1 MNESIKRALSGV
13 IYVLIMWIGTSYSE
27 LSFSILFGLILVICI
42 YEMWKLRLGKSKL
55 LAFIYILIPLLLIQ
69 LFGMT
74 DHNVDKIFDPSLIL
88 LMFILTFTFDTFA
101 YLTGTKLGNN
111 KIIPKISPNKSWE
124 GFAGGWIS
132 TIIVCHL
139 VLKFSTLSINIEN
152 FNPYLFAIFLPITAS
167 LGDFLES
174 YYKRQA
180 GVKDSGNFIPGHGG
194 MLDRID
200 AFTITIPILYLYIN
214 II

>member
-1 MNESIKRALSGV
+1 
-13 IYVLIMWIGTSYSE
+13 
-27 LSFSILFGLILVICI
+27 
-42 YEMWKLRLGKSKL
+42 
-55 LAFIYILIPLLLIQ
+55 
-69 LFGMT
+69 MT

-88 LMFILTFTFDTFA
+88 LMYILTFTFDTFA

-111 KIIPKISPNKSWE
+111 KIIPKISANKSWE

-139 VLKFSTLSINIEN
+139 VLKFTALSINIEN

-167 LGDFLES
+167 IGDFLES

-180 GVKDSGNFIPGHGG
+180 GVKDSGSFIPGHGG

-200 AFTITIPILYLYIN
+200 AFTITIPILYIYIKL
-214 II
+214 I